1 MNSWL
6 GLRKSVYDRYLFIW
20 INFII
25 MICYKC
31 GHVINRGFA
40 KFCDHRWLGLEIKLK
55 KANAKKE
62 VVVKIA
68 DEIDQATNLFL
79 LWNASIAAAF
89 VFYIIHVGTDNYSL
103 LFLLVLLM
111 LVLSW
116 MLLLTKLH
124 DLSVRQHQ
132 TARQFMLTNFVA
144 PIIGTFYSF
153 IKLTEK

>member
-1 MNSWL
+1 M
-6 GLRKSVYDRYLFIW
+6 
-20 INFII
+20 
-25 MICYKC
+25 
-31 GHVINRGFA
+31 
-40 KFCDHRWLGLEIKLK
+40 
-55 KANAKKE
+55 
-62 VVVKIA
+62 VVKIA

-124 DLSVRQHQ
+124 DLSIRHHQ
-132 TARQFMLTNFVA
+132 PTKQFILTNVGL
-144 PIIGTFYSF
+144 PLIGTFYSF
-153 IKLTEK
+153 IKLTQK

>member
-6 GLRKSVYDRYLFIW
+6 GLRRSVYNRYLFIW

-124 DLSVRQHQ
+124 DLSVRQH
-132 TARQFMLTNFVA
+132 
-144 PIIGTFYSF
+144 
-153 IKLTEK
+153 

>member
-1 MNSWL
+1 
-6 GLRKSVYDRYLFIW
+6 
-20 INFII
+20 
-25 MICYKC
+25 
-31 GHVINRGFA
+31 
-40 KFCDHRWLGLEIKLK
+40 
-55 KANAKKE
+55 

-89 VFYIIHVGTDNYSL
+89 VFYIIDVGTDNYSL

-153 IKLTEK
+153 IKLTQK

>member
-1 MNSWL
+1 MNSWIGL
-6 GLRKSVYDRYLFIW
+6 GRSVYDRYLFIW

-40 KFCDHRWLGLEIKLK
+40 KFCDHCWLGLEIKLK

-62 VVVKIA
+62 VAVKIE

-79 LWNASIAAAF
+79 LWNASIAATF
-89 VFYIIHVGTDNYSL
+89 VFYIIYIVTDGYIY
-103 LFLLVLLM
+103 LFLLVLFM
-111 LVLSW
+111 LVMSW

-124 DLSVRQHQ
+124 DLSIRHHQ
-132 TARQFMLTNFVA
+132 PTKQFILTNFGI
-144 PIIGTFYSF
+144 PIIGTFYSY
-153 IKLTEK
+153 IKLTQK